1 MDIALTF
8 ALARATAA
16 CQAPACLGACRAL
29 GLDGTVIA
37 QRSYPWTRWDRI
49 AQHRSQASRCHRGLA
64 CRRSPWL
71 TLGYRPHFAIASDF
85 GMPFGKHLEA
95 RCSPHSR
102 SRLHG
107 SPTLL
112 PLDWFGLACTAP
124 LVGVAGGVRR
134 VGASWRCCRP
144 LSCPVN
150 CIGGQPVLVGVW
162 GGLATW
168 PGSHRGVHW
177 RRCGVMD
184 WLWSLPLVG
193 DDDRP
198 HPRLAL
204 GPAPAGCRLPGLFVP
219 RCPPHS
225 RPRWHKESPTL
236 LPMDWLGLAC
246 TAPLAGGAVMS
257 WTGWDAPRG
266 R

>member
-1 MDIALTF
+1 MDEMGPDCPTP
-8 ALARATAA
+8 LASVAVSSWTGLSSLPMADLGIPASLRDSLGFWDAVW
-16 CQAPACLGACRAL
+16 QAPRSSVLAALSVSIAREPNAPTL
-29 GLDGTVIA
+29 GLVRTGLHRA
-37 QRSYPWTRWDRI
+37 ARW
-49 AQHRSQASRCHRGLA
+49 
-64 CRRSPWL
+64 RRW
-71 TLGYRPHFAIASDF
+71 
-85 GMPFGKHLEA
+85 
-95 RCSPHSR
+95 
-102 SRLHG
+102 
-107 SPTLL
+107 
-112 PLDWFGLACTAP
+112 
-124 LVGVAGGVRR
+124 GGVRR